1 MSFASRITTAF
12 ALAAVVAG
20 TVGVARADGDAE
32 RGKHLAYTCLG
43 CHAIENYKNVY
54 PTYPVPKLRGQHAEY
69 LGVALHGYQSGD
81 RSHATMHAHAASL
94 SDQEIADI
102 AAYLGGE
109 AIEPTDKPAAPDAPA
124 AAAVCVACH
133 GNDGVGVLP
142 AYPTLTGQHVEY
154 LERAL
159 EEYKSGARKNPIMAG
174 FVSMLSAA
182 DIKAVA
188 EFYGKMKPGLETVE
202 LRKSRFSSR

>member
-1 MSFASRITTAF
+1 MSLANRIATAF

-20 TVGVARADGDAE
+20 TMGVARADGDAE

-69 LGVALHGYQSGD
+69 LEVALRGYQSGE

-94 SDQEIADI
+94 TDQDIADI

-109 AIEPTDKPAAPDAPA
+109 AIQPTDKPMPPNAPA

-142 AYPTLTGQHVEY
+142 AYPTLSGQHAEY
-154 LERAL
+154 LARAL
-159 EEYKSGARKNPIMAG
+159 EEYKSGARKNPIMVG
-174 FVSMLSAA
+174 FVSTLGAE
-182 DIKAVA
+182 DIEALA

-202 LRKSRFSSR
+202 LRHSRFSSR

>member
-1 MSFASRITTAF
+1 MSFASRIATAF
-12 ALAAVVAG
+12 ALVAVVAG
-20 TVGVARADGDAE
+20 TVGVARAEGDAE

-43 CHAIENYKNVY
+43 CHAIENYKNTY
-54 PTYPVPKLRGQHAEY
+54 PTYPVPKLDGQHAEY
-69 LGVALHGYQSGD
+69 LEVALRGYQSGE

-94 SDQEIADI
+94 TDQEIADI

-109 AIEPTDKPAAPDAPA
+109 ALQPTDKPAAPNAPE

-142 AYPTLTGQHVEY
+142 MYPTLTGQHPGY

-159 EEYKSGARKNPIMAG
+159 AEYKSGARKNPIMVG
-174 FVSMLSAA
+174 FVSTLSAE
-182 DIKAVA
+182 DIKALA
-188 EFYGKMKPGLETVE
+188 EFYGRMKPGLETVE
-202 LRKSRFSSR
+202 LRHSRFSSR